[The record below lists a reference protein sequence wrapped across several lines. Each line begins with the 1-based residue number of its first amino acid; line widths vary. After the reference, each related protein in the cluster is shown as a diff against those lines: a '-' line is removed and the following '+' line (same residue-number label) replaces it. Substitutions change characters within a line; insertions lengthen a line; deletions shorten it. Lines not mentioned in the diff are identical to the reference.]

1 MGGAALVAEAELL
14 LRRTAE
20 AGNTPASTG
29 GAGRINQSTVF
40 SAHAPLF
47 LFTGSLTRRSRA
59 VRLVCLTGFIHRA
72 LPRQVCTRLLFFLA
86 RLLYF
91 FSQAQAR
98 LSRNL

>member
-40 SAHAPLF
+40 SAHVPHF
-47 LFTGSLTRRSRA
+47 LFTGSLPRRSQG
-59 VRLVCLTGFIHRA
+59 VRLVCLTSSP
-72 LPRQVCTRLLFFLA
+72 LPLL
-86 RLLYF
+86 LLPN
-91 FSQAQAR
+91 R
-98 LSRNL
+98 SRIKA